1 VHIERRT
8 QMPNILVCEDDKSLN
23 NLISTVLRNDGH
35 TVITAFNGSEA
46 LSQFDCAHIDMLV
59 SDIMMPEIDGYEL
72 LESLRAVNNNIPVLF
87 ITAKGTFSDKSK
99 GFNLGA
105 DDYMVK
111 PIDIKELVLRVNALL
126 RRSKISNERR
136 IVIGSTVLDSD
147 AYTVTESDGVSVTLP
162 QKEFLLLFK
171 LLSYPD
177 RVFTRFEI
185 MDEIWGYE
193 SESDEKTINVHI
205 SKLRSRYEN
214 NPDFSIETVRGIG
227 YKAVIK

>member
-1 VHIERRT
+1 
-8 QMPNILVCEDDKSLN
+8 MPNILVAEDDVALN
-23 NLISTVLRNDGH
+23 KLICKVLEKDGH
-35 TVITAFNGSEA
+35 FVISAKDGEEA
-46 LSQFDCAHIDMLV
+46 LNVLGERHIDLIV
-59 SDIMMPEIDGYEL
+59 TDIMMPKMDGYEL
-72 LESLRAVNNNIPVLF
+72 IESVRSINTTTPVLLV
-87 ITAKGTFSDKSK
+87 TAKGAFNDKLR

-111 PIDIKELVLRVNALL
+111 PIDINELILRVNALL
-126 RRSKISNERR
+126 RRSKIANERK
-136 IVIGSTVLDSD
+136 IVIGDTVLDSE
-147 AYTVTESDGVSVTLP
+147 AFTVTSQGESVTLP

-205 SKLRSRYEN
+205 SKLRNRYEN
-214 NPDFSIETVRGIG
+214 NKDFSIETVRGIG
-227 YKAVIK
+227 YKGVLK

>member
-1 VHIERRT
+1 
-8 QMPNILVCEDDKSLN
+8 MPNILVAEDDRALN
-23 NLISTVLRNDGH
+23 KLISTVLEKAGH
-35 TVITAFNGSEA
+35 AVSSAFNGRVALEA
-46 LSQFDCAHIDMLV
+46 FEKTHFDMIVADV
-59 SDIMMPEIDGYEL
+59 MMPEIDGFEL
-72 LESLRAVNNNIPVLF
+72 VKSIRLTNKDIPFLMV
-87 ITAKGTFSDKSK
+87 TARGSYNDKLI
-99 GFNLGA
+99 GFNLGV

-111 PIDIKELVLRVNALL
+111 PIDINELILRVNAIL
-126 RRSKISNERR
+126 RRSKIANERKV
-136 IVIGSTVLDSD
+136 VIGSTILDSE
-147 AYTVTESDGVSVTLP
+147 AFTVTTSNETVTLP

-227 YKAVIK
+227 YKAVLK

>member
-1 VHIERRT
+1 
-8 QMPNILVCEDDKSLN
+8 MPS
-23 NLISTVLRNDGH
+23 
-35 TVITAFNGSEA
+35 
-46 LSQFDCAHIDMLV
+46 M
-59 SDIMMPEIDGYEL
+59 DGYEL
-72 LESLRAVNNNIPVLF
+72 LDSIRSVNIDLPVLF
-87 ITAKGTFSDKSK
+87 VTAKGSFNDKSK
-99 GFNLGA
+99 GFKLGA

-126 RRSKISNERR
+126 RRSRIANERR
-136 IVIGSTVLDSD
+136 LVIGSTVLDSD
-147 AYTVTESDGVSVTLP
+147 AFSVTYNGESVTLP

-177 RVFTRFEI
+177 KVFTRFEI

>member
-1 VHIERRT
+1 
-8 QMPNILVCEDDKSLN
+8 MPNILVVEDDLALN
-23 NLISTVLRNDGH
+23 KLITTVLSKNGH
-35 TVITAFNGSEA
+35 SVFSAKNGSQA
-46 LSQFDCAHIDMLV
+46 LDMLDSNHIDMILT
-59 SDIMMPEIDGYEL
+59 DIMMPKIDGYEL
-72 LESLRAVNNNIPVLF
+72 VEQIRSINKDIPVM
-87 ITAKGTFSDKSK
+87 IVTARGSFNDKSR
-99 GFNLGA
+99 GFNLGV

-111 PIDIKELVLRVNALL
+111 PIDINELVLRVNALL
-126 RRSKISNERR
+126 RRSKIANERKL
-136 IVIGSTVLDSD
+136 IIGETVLDSD
-147 AYTVTESDGVSVTLP
+147 AYSVTFNEETVTLP

-205 SKLRSRYEN
+205 SKLRSRYDN

-227 YKAVIK
+227 YKAVLK

>member
-1 VHIERRT
+1 
-8 QMPNILVCEDDKSLN
+8 MPNILVAEDDRALN
-23 NLISTVLRNDGH
+23 KLMCTVLTKDGK
-35 TVITAFNGSEA
+35 TVYSAKDGQEA
-46 LSQFDCAHIDMLV
+46 LDLLETTHIDMIV
-59 SDIMMPEIDGYEL
+59 ADVMMPNLDGYNL
-72 LESLRAVNNNIPVLF
+72 VESLRSVNNNMPVLLV
-87 ITAKGTFSDKSK
+87 TARGTFGDKQR

-111 PIDIKELVLRVNALL
+111 PIDINELTLRVNALL
-126 RRSKISNERR
+126 RRSKIANERR
-136 IVIGSTVLDSD
+136 LVIGNTILDSD
-147 AYTVTESDGVSVTLP
+147 AFTVSCEGETVTLP

-214 NPDFSIETVRGIG
+214 NADFQIETVRGIG
-227 YKAVIK
+227 YKAVLK

>member
-1 VHIERRT
+1 
-8 QMPNILVCEDDKSLN
+8 MPNILVVEDDIALN
-23 NLISTVLRNDGH
+23 KLISKVLEKDGH
-35 TVITAFNGSEA
+35 SVFSAKDGADA
-46 LSQFDCAHIDMLV
+46 LARLESIHIDMIV
-59 SDIMMPEIDGYEL
+59 TDIMMPRVDGYEL
-72 LESLRAVNNNIPVLF
+72 IDSIRTVNQTMPVLF
-87 ITAKGTFSDKSK
+87 VTAKGTFSDKSR

-111 PIDIKELVLRVNALL
+111 PIDINELILRVNALL
-126 RRSKISNERR
+126 RRSKIANEKRLL
-136 IVIGSTVLDSD
+136 IGDTVLDGTAFS
-147 AYTVTESDGVSVTLP
+147 VTYNGESVTLP

-185 MDEIWGYE
+185 MEEIWGYE

-227 YKAVIK
+227 YKAVLK

>member
-1 VHIERRT
+1 
-8 QMPNILVCEDDKSLN
+8 MPNILVVEDDIALN
-23 NLISTVLRNDGH
+23 KLISKVLEKDGH
-35 TVITAFNGSEA
+35 TSISVKDGAEA
-46 LSQFDCAHIDMLV
+46 LSMLESIHIDMIV
-59 SDIMMPEIDGYEL
+59 TDIMMPNIDGYEL
-72 LESLRAVNNNIPVLF
+72 IESIRAVNQTIPVLF
-87 ITAKGTFSDKSK
+87 VTAKGSFNDKSR
-99 GFNLGA
+99 GFNIGA

-111 PIDIKELVLRVNALL
+111 PIDINELILRVNALL
-126 RRSKISNERR
+126 RRSKIANEKRLL
-136 IVIGSTVLDSD
+136 IGNTVLDS
-147 AYTVTESDGVSVTLP
+147 ASFTVTYNGESVTLP

-205 SKLRSRYEN
+205 SKLRSRYED

-227 YKAVIK
+227 YKAVLK

>member
-1 VHIERRT
+1 
-8 QMPNILVCEDDKSLN
+8 MPNILVVEDDIALN
-23 NLISTVLRNDGH
+23 KLISKVLEKDGH
-35 TVITAFNGSEA
+35 TVISVKDGADA
-46 LSQFDCAHIDMLV
+46 LSRLESIHIDMIV
-59 SDIMMPEIDGYEL
+59 TDIMMPNIDGYEL
-72 LESLRAVNNNIPVLF
+72 VESIRAVNQSMPVLF
-87 ITAKGTFSDKSK
+87 VTAKGSFNDKSR
-99 GFNLGA
+99 GFNIGA

-111 PIDIKELVLRVNALL
+111 PIDINELILRVNALL
-126 RRSKISNERR
+126 RRSKIANEKRLL
-136 IVIGSTVLDSD
+136 IGDTVLDSTS
-147 AYTVTESDGVSVTLP
+147 YTVTYNGESVTLP

-205 SKLRSRYEN
+205 SKLRSRYED

-227 YKAVIK
+227 YKAVLK

>member
-1 VHIERRT
+1 MIETVRSV
-8 QMPNILVCEDDKSLN
+8 NKS
-23 NLISTVLRNDGH
+23 
-35 TVITAFNGSEA
+35 
-46 LSQFDCAHIDMLV
+46 
-59 SDIMMPEIDGYEL
+59 
-72 LESLRAVNNNIPVLF
+72 IPVLLV
-87 ITAKGTFSDKSK
+87 TARGSFNDKSR

-111 PIDIKELVLRVNALL
+111 PIDINELTLRVNALL
-126 RRSKISNERR
+126 RRSKIANEKRL
-136 IVIGSTVLDSD
+136 VIGSTILDSD
-147 AYTVTESDGVSVTLP
+147 SYTVNVKGESLTLP

-227 YKAVIK
+227 YKAVLK